1 MLEFSIHYFRFTDD
15 GDVDYSAEAEVRG
28 LDPDFV
34 QGERSSVYCE
44 RRPQVNQQ
52 APKLCFQCQQKADY
66 KVKALRD
73 FEPTREERYEI
84 ELEIHERRLEMYCQ
98 PCPSCQEKLNRH
110 LENISSKFY
119 NRTSIEH
126 RTNSFLGQLPKFVPP
141 KPRTKINS
149 TLINSIISQRRNQIM
164 KVTNNWNKI
173 SKLTIRKLS
182 FYWTFTIT

>member
-1 MLEFSIHYFRFTDD
+1 MDYFSFTDD
-15 GDVDYSAEAEVRG
+15 GDVDYNAEAEVRG

-44 RRPQVNQQ
+44 RRPQTNQQ

-110 LENISSKFY
+110 LENISSTFSHS
-119 NRTSIEH
+119 N
-126 RTNSFLGQLPKFVPP
+126 LPAARDLDH
-141 KPRTKINS
+141 PRTMYVRGNLNKNYFFRSIAKIRP
-149 TLINSIISQRRNQIM
+149 TET
-164 KVTNNWNKI
+164 KNKN
-173 SKLTIRKLS
+173 
-182 FYWTFTIT
+182 